1 MASRLGKG
9 HDQLNMPLGLRF
21 AVDGVGLVVADF
33 KNNRVSMFNV
43 EDGSFVRHVA
53 TGLASPRDVEECAGG
68 WLVAC
73 IGSDTVEWVR
83 DGVRDVVTGGGV
95 ESTGDG
101 SACGCADV
109 SFDGGDFV
117 GRARL
122 GGGGSEGAVL
132 DLPAALALVPGL
144 GLVVREFGTEG
155 QVRFFTSPDTI
166 AMACMSTSRVGWM
179 VAVARAISGTMPP

>member
-1 MASRLGKG
+1 MAGRLGRG

-33 KNNRVSMFNV
+33 GNNRVSMFNV
-43 EDGSFVRHVA
+43 EDGSFVRLVA

-73 IGSDTVEWVR
+73 IGSDSVEWVR
-83 DGVRDVVTGGGV
+83 DGVRDVVMGGGV

-101 SACGCADV
+101 SAGGCANV
-109 SFDGGDFV
+109 NVDGGDTV

-122 GGGGSEGAVL
+122 GGRDSEGPVL

-144 GLVVREFGTEG
+144 GLVVREFGNEG
-155 QVRFFTSPDTI
+155 QVRFFASPDTI
-166 AMACMSTSRVGWM
+166 AMASMSTSRVGWM
-179 VAVARAISGTMPP
+179 VAVARAIRATVPP